1 MSKLTKKEE
10 KFIDE
15 YLIDFNG
22 KRAYLDT
29 FGTKNED
36 SARVLASRLL
46 TKANIQQAID
56 KRIEEMQ
63 LRYKGIRE
71 KIIDRNITI
80 LLQDFT
86 NVANVKGN
94 FVMVKDFDELTQE
107 QKMCIKSVVQT
118 RDGVKVEFESKEKAE
133 ERIIELLRLNKEDN
147 NENNSND
154 IISLK
159 DASLEELKTMLE
171 KLNDDK

>member
-1 MSKLTKKEE
+1 MPNLTKKEQ
-10 KFIDE
+10 KFVDE

-22 KRAYLDT
+22 RRAYMDA
-29 FGTKNED
+29 FGTKNEH
-36 SARVLASRLL
+36 SARSQASYLL
-46 TKANIQQAID
+46 TKPDIQQAID

-63 LRYKGIRE
+63 QRYKGIRE

-154 IISLK
+154 ILSLK
-159 DASLEELKTMLE
+159 DASLEELKEMLE
-171 KLNDDK
+171 KIKDD